1 MNISLQYQE
10 LLNFVEKN
18 ISDLVPEC
26 EPKSL
31 YEPFKY
37 VMLGG
42 GKRIRPIFNLLG
54 CGIASNDH
62 NEAIYSAVALEILH
76 NFTLVHDDIMD
87 NSNFRRNRPTVH
99 KKWNYPIAILT
110 GDVMIGYAYKL
121 LNKYNNHRNFNQILT
136 LFTNE
141 VIEVCEG
148 QILDMD
154 FNSNKNVSFDD
165 YINMIDKKTA
175 RLIETSLAI
184 GGLIGNC
191 NEIEYNSLKNIGKNV
206 GLAFQIQDD
215 ILDMVADETKLGK
228 KIGNDLLEGKKTIL
242 VIKAKETVN
251 EKNDT
256 EFIEYYFNNN
266 GLKDNEIKIMDE
278 IFKKYNIYDFAIDKM
293 NQYFDIAEA
302 NYKYLQDNRYKELL
316 IDIISELKN
325 RKY

>member
-1 MNISLQYQE
+1 MNISLKYQD

-42 GKRIRPIFNLLG
+42 GKRIRPILNLLG

-62 NEAIYSAVALEILH
+62 NEAIYSAVAIEILH

-87 NSNFRRNRPTVH
+87 NSNFRRNKPTVH
-99 KKWNYPIAILT
+99 KKWNNAIAILT
-110 GDVMIGYAYKL
+110 GDVMIGYAYNL
-121 LNKYNNHRNFNQILT
+121 LNKHNNHRNFNQILK

-141 VIEVCEG
+141 IIEVCEG

-154 FNSNKNVSFDD
+154 FNYNKNVTLDD

-175 RLIETSLAI
+175 RLIETSLSI

-191 NEIEYNSLKNIGKNV
+191 SQIEYNALKNIGKNV

-215 ILDMVADETKLGK
+215 ILDMVANETELGK

-242 VIKAKETVN
+242 VIKAKETVSEN
-251 EKNDT
+251 ADK

-266 GLKDNEIKIMDE
+266 GLKDDEIKIMDA

-293 NQYFDIAEA
+293 NKYFNNAED
-302 NYKYLQDNRYKELL
+302 NYKYLKDNEYKELL
-316 IDIISELKN
+316 IDIISKLKN